1 MIQNNF
7 VEQMER
13 EELVKKLI
21 QSGYGPLIEILL
33 NNENKVYTKK
43 GRLNQSGACRVL
55 GCKPKE
61 LREILEKCKEVI
73 GSDYEIF
80 T

>member
-1 MIQNNF
+1 MVSATES
-7 VEQMER
+7 VEMQ
-13 EELVKKLI
+13 
-21 QSGYGPLIEILL
+21 EILQKL
-33 NNENKVYTKK
+33 TDAGYSKIVDAFLSNENKVYTKK
-43 GRLNQSGACRVL
+43 GRLNQSGACRIL

-80 T
+80 N